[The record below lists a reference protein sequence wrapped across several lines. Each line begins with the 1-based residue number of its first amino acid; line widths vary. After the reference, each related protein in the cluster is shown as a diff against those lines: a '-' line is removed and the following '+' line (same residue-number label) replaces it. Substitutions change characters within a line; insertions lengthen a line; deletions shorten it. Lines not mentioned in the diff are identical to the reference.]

1 MKKKI
6 KTITYKIE
14 SSFLITVVRHG
25 LAMMIPFILTG
36 GIANALLNLPVKA
49 YQNVISDS
57 FFAHFLN
64 IMYTGTFGFF
74 FPGYAYCTEQQLL
87 YGTQYDG

>member
-1 MKKKI
+1 MKI
-6 KTITYKIE
+6 KTIIYNIE

-74 FPGYAYCTEQQLL
+74 LL
-87 YGTQYDG
+87 PCLLHLAAAIAWKKT